1 MTKDE
6 RRAGSHSTRARRFK
20 VIVVGAGPTGCIA
33 AYRLAQAGV
42 DVLLLE
48 QNQHCVEDMRASTLH
63 APTLDMFAELGLLG
77 PLEAQGLRA
86 PIYHYRNRATGN
98 LITLD
103 LSEISDVSAHPYRLQ
118 CEQFKISRLVTGLLA
133 AHDHAQVMF
142 SRRAVFVE
150 QGSTGVTLHVES
162 PTALE
167 TFRSDYLIGADGANS
182 LIRKWTGAE
191 FEGFTYPER
200 FLTLSTRYPIE
211 RDYDHLA
218 LVNYVA
224 NGEDWRVLLRVP
236 EFWRILAPCRSEE
249 SDADLL
255 SDAKTLEVFSSI
267 VADARAVE
275 THHRTVYRVHQ
286 RVADSYRHGR
296 VLLAGDAA
304 HLNNPLGGFGLNS
317 GVHDVWNLTEKLIA
331 ILTDGADAD
340 ALLDRYDRQRRTVMR
355 EFVQVQTIRNKK
367 MLEAGADGQRTQEQ
381 QLAAIVADDK
391 QRRDYLLT
399 QSMYRSRE
407 REAEIE

>member
-1 MTKDE
+1 M
-6 RRAGSHSTRARRFK
+6 
-20 VIVVGAGPTGCIA
+20 
-33 AYRLAQAGV
+33 
-42 DVLLLE
+42 
-48 QNQHCVEDMRASTLH
+48 
-63 APTLDMFAELGLLG
+63 
-77 PLEAQGLRA
+77 
-86 PIYHYRNRATGN
+86 
-98 LITLD
+98 
-103 LSEISDVSAHPYRLQ
+103 
-118 CEQFKISRLVTGLLA
+118 TGLLA

-267 VADARAVE
+267 VADCAR
-275 THHRTVYRVHQ
+275 
-286 RVADSYRHGR
+286 G
-296 VLLAGDAA
+296 GDASSHSVPRSPA
-304 HLNNPLGGFGLNS
+304 GRRFIS
-317 GVHDVWNLTEKLIA
+317 AWACLT
-331 ILTDGADAD
+331 
-340 ALLDRYDRQRRTVMR
+340 RWRRR
-355 EFVQVQTIRNKK
+355 PFE
-367 MLEAGADGQRTQEQ
+367 
-381 QLAAIVADDK
+381 
-391 QRRDYLLT
+391 
-399 QSMYRSRE
+399 
-407 REAEIE
+407 

>member
-1 MTKDE
+1 M
-6 RRAGSHSTRARRFK
+6 
-20 VIVVGAGPTGCIA
+20 
-33 AYRLAQAGV
+33 
-42 DVLLLE
+42 
-48 QNQHCVEDMRASTLH
+48 
-63 APTLDMFAELGLLG
+63 
-77 PLEAQGLRA
+77 
-86 PIYHYRNRATGN
+86 
-98 LITLD
+98 
-103 LSEISDVSAHPYRLQ
+103 
-118 CEQFKISRLVTGLLA
+118 
-133 AHDHAQVMF
+133 
-142 SRRAVFVE
+142 
-150 QGSTGVTLHVES
+150 
-162 PTALE
+162 
-167 TFRSDYLIGADGANS
+167 
-182 LIRKWTGAE
+182 
-191 FEGFTYPER
+191 
-200 FLTLSTRYPIE
+200 
-211 RDYDHLA
+211 
-218 LVNYVA
+218 
-224 NGEDWRVLLRVP
+224 
-236 EFWRILAPCRSEE
+236 
-249 SDADLL
+249 
-255 SDAKTLEVFSSI
+255 
-267 VADARAVE
+267 E